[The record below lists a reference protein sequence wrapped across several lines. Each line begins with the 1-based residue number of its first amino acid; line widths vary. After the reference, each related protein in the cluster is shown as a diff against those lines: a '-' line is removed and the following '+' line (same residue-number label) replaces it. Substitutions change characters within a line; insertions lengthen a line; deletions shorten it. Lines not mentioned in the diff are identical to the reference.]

1 MSQTKAQLIDAVDGS
16 ITDAD
21 IVGLSSSKLSGALP
35 AISAASLTNVPAA
48 NITGTL
54 PAISGANLTDVGKL
68 VFMGSATSSSDIT
81 TSSDSNAASGL
92 SITWTPKSASNKF
105 IFIVQGGAQQGQS
118 SSTRGA
124 QSLYMDVGNGSGAT
138 FYGYIG
144 AFQYDT
150 AYYVPNSG
158 CFVGTLAGWPGSGT
172 ATANLY
178 IREQGGNETYTLH
191 DNEGGLSNNVYIF
204 LMEIEP

>member
-1 MSQTKAQLIDAVDGS
+1 MSQTKAQLVDAVDGS
-16 ITDAD
+16 IVDAD
-21 IVGLSSSKLSGALP
+21 IVGLSSSKLSGTIADARFP
-35 AISAASLTNVPAA
+35 A
-48 NITGTL
+48 TL

-105 IFIVQGGAQQGQS
+105 IFMVQGGAQQGQS

-144 AFQYDT
+144 AFQYNT
-150 AYYVPNSG
+150 ANYVPHSSAIVTT
-158 CFVGTLAGWPGSGT
+158 FSGWPGSGT
-172 ATANLY
+172 ITATCR
-178 IREQGGNETYTLH
+178 IREQGGNETYTFH
-191 DNEGGLSNNVYIF
+191 DNEGGLSNNVYWVV
-204 LMEIEP
+204 MEIEP

>member
-144 AFQYDT
+144 AFQYNT
-150 AYYVPNSG
+150 AFYVPNSG
-158 CFVGTLAGWPGSGT
+158 CFVGDLTGYPGSGT

>member
-1 MSQTKAQLIDAVDGS
+1 MSQTKAQLVDAVDGS
-16 ITDAD
+16 IVDAD
-21 IVGLSSSKLSGALP
+21 IVGLSSSKLSGTIADARFP
-35 AISAASLTNVPAA
+35 A
-48 NITGTL
+48 TL
-54 PAISGANLTDVGKL
+54 PAISGANLTNLDAGKL

-105 IFIVQGGAQQGQS
+105 IFMVQGGAQQGQS
-118 SSTRGA
+118 GSTRGA
-124 QSLYMDVGNGSGAT
+124 QSLYLDVGNGSGAS

-144 AFQYDT
+144 AYQYNT
-150 AYYVPNSG
+150 AAYVPNSG
-158 CFVGTLAGWPGSGT
+158 CFVGDLTGYPGSGT